1 MNKLQLFAK
10 RYIKQNVPPLRTGD
24 TVRVHERIKEKEG
37 ERIQIFEGVVIA
49 RKHGKGLSGTF
60 TVRKISAHR
69 VGVEKTYPIHS
80 PTIQKIEVVK
90 HDKVRRAKLYYVR
103 DLKKKK
109 RKKPSK
115 MLGLMYEE
123 VVETPEAEEAMAEES
138 TKEQTEKSD
147 EVKKTE

>member
-1 MNKLQLFAK
+1 MNKLQLFAQ
-10 RYIKQNVPPLRTGD
+10 RYTKQNIPPLRTGD
-24 TVRVHERIKEKEG
+24 TVRVHERVKEKEG
-37 ERIQIFEGVVIA
+37 ERIQVFEGVVIA
-49 RKHGKGLSGTF
+49 RKHGKGLNGTF

-80 PTIQKIEVVK
+80 PNIQKIEVVK
-90 HDKVRRAKLYYVR
+90 HDKIRRAKLYYLR

-123 VVETPEAEEAMAEES
+123 VVEQTEES
-138 TKEQTEKSD
+138 P
-147 EVKKTE
+147 EVKKAE

>member
-10 RYIKQNVPPLRTGD
+10 RYTKQNIPPLRPGD
-24 TVRVHERIKEKEG
+24 TVRVHERVKEKEG
-37 ERIQIFEGVVIA
+37 ERIQVFEGVVIA
-49 RKHGKGLSGTF
+49 RKHGKGLNGTF

-69 VGVEKTYPIHS
+69 IGVEKIYPIHS
-80 PTIQKIEVVK
+80 PIIQKIEVVK

-123 VVETPEAEEAMAEES
+123 GE
-138 TKEQTEKSD
+138 
-147 EVKKTE
+147 KTE

>member
-1 MNKLQLFAK
+1 MNKTQVFAK
-10 RYIKQNVPPLRTGD
+10 QYTKQNIPPLRAGD
-24 TVRVHERIKEKEG
+24 TVRVHEKIKEKEG

-49 RKHGKGLSGTF
+49 RKHGNGLNGTF
-60 TVRKISAHR
+60 TVRKIAAHR

-90 HDKVRRAKLYYVR
+90 HDKVRRAKLYYLR
-103 DLKKKK
+103 DVKKKR

-123 VVETPEAEEAMAEES
+123 VVETPESEQAIAEEPAKEQIEES
-138 TKEQTEKSD
+138 QGA
-147 EVKKTE
+147 KKAE

>member
-1 MNKLQLFAK
+1 MNKLQLFAQ
-10 RYIKQNVPPLRTGD
+10 RYTKQNIPPLRTGD
-24 TVRVHERIKEKEG
+24 TVRVHEKVKEKEG
-37 ERIQIFEGVVIA
+37 ERIQVFEGVVIA
-49 RKHGKGLSGTF
+49 RKHGKGLNGTF

-80 PTIQKIEVVK
+80 PNIQKIEVVK
-90 HDKVRRAKLYYVR
+90 HDKIRRAKLYYLR

-123 VVETPEAEEAMAEES
+123 VVEQTEES
-138 TKEQTEKSD
+138 P
-147 EVKKTE
+147 EVKKAE